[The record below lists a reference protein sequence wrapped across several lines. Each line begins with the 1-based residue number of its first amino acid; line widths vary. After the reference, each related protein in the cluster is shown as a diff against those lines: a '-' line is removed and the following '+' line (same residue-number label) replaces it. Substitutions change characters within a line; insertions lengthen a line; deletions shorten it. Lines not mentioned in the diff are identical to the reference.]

1 MADNKPFFESIF
13 GEDWV
18 RMPSVFHSHYANRSG
33 CNDVVRVTGQ
43 MTIRQ
48 SWVMRLAAPVFRLTK
63 TLVPIDREDVD
74 TEVTFRTHADCDGF
88 WYDRHFKLSDVED
101 YSFVSRLEHMGGNEV
116 TEWTG
121 AGIGWHST
129 FHFDGTRVRLSH
141 LGYRLRIGRIQ
152 LPLPVTWLFGTP
164 SAWEEAVD
172 DTNFKMEMTI
182 RHWMIGQIYSY
193 SGTFKITEVSLAQ

>member
-1 MADNKPFFESIF
+1 
-13 GEDWV
+13 
-18 RMPSVFHSHYANRSG
+18 
-33 CNDVVRVTGQ
+33 
-43 MTIRQ
+43 
-48 SWVMRLAAPVFRLTK
+48 
-63 TLVPIDREDVD
+63 
-74 TEVTFRTHADCDGF
+74 
-88 WYDRHFKLSDVED
+88 
-101 YSFVSRLEHMGGNEV
+101 MGGNEV

-129 FHFDGTRVRLSH
+129 FHFDGTRVRL
-141 LGYRLRIGRIQ
+141 
-152 LPLPVTWLFGTP
+152 TP